1 MVLHYGM
8 VSLFRPS
15 LSLEKVGKVLGLEKQ
30 KLSEGKNLIRYFC
43 MPCKP
48 TKANGKEEE
57 IFQSMKD
64 LSGRNLKNITSE
76 M

>member
-8 VSLFRPS
+8 VAYLGLP

-30 KLSEGKNLIRYFC
+30 KLSEGKNLLDISVCLVNQPRL
-43 MPCKP
+43 
-48 TKANGKEEE
+48 TVKEEE